1 MTGYIVADVTKKLF
15 ELSDDENDLDDIFSN
30 NAESDD
36 DEI

>member
-15 ELSDDENDLDDIFSN
+15 ELFVDEDDLDDIFSN